1 MSGFKDLKIYQIAFE
16 LALKVHFAALKLPKF
31 ELYEQ
36 GSQIRR
42 SSKGVKDTI
51 SEGYGRRK
59 YKQEY
64 IRYLIFAQASCD
76 EVHGQLD
83 MLIKTYPEN
92 KEFPELLKPY
102 ITLGKRIN
110 TYIQYVQKNW
120 KT

>member
-1 MSGFKDLKIYQIAFE
+1 MSGFKDLEIYQIAFE

-51 SEGYGRRK
+51 AEGYGRRK
-59 YKQEY
+59 YKPEY

-76 EVHGQLD
+76 ETHSHLD
-83 MLIKTYPEN
+83 MLIKTYPVI
-92 KEFPELLKPY
+92 KEFPELLESY
-102 ITLGKRIN
+102 ITLGKKIN
-110 TYIQYVQKNW
+110 TYLQYVEKNW